1 MRKLVVV
8 VFVVSLALAAA
19 GGDKPKPKAKGQ
31 VVDSGSFG
39 IYVSGRRVATEKFEI
54 VQRAEGSTASTELIT
69 DEAKAKPSQSTELQM
84 SPNGDLLRYTWRD
97 LESTKAQ
104 AVVEPNNEF
113 LIEHATP
120 TPQAK
125 TEDTPFLMPHS
136 TVILDDYA
144 FIHREILAWR
154 YLATGCAPN
163 AAGKMEC
170 HLARTEFSVLIPQ
183 QRISAQVAMESGGR
197 EKITIRG
204 VERELTR
211 LNLQG
216 EGYAWALWLDENNKL
231 VRILVDTE
239 KTEILRD

>member
-144 FIHREILAWR
+144 FIAVGQDDSMF
-154 YLATGCAPN
+154 YLIRLPTLDCSFRMSPDPF
-163 AAGKMEC
+163 
-170 HLARTEFSVLIPQ
+170 H
-183 QRISAQVAMESGGR
+183 IS
-197 EKITIRG
+197 G
-204 VERELTR
+204 VDSCKKGLTSR
-211 LNLQG
+211 NEPLR
-216 EGYAWALWLDENNKL
+216 NKSEYPVCFL
-231 VRILVDTE
+231 
-239 KTEILRD
+239 